1 MENRTTA
8 TDMAVFMQPLNHA
21 AARLLVAA
29 ESDAENADM
38 MRALAAELQLYAS
51 GYGGTLH

>member
-1 MENRTTA
+1 MENGATA
-8 TDMAVFMQPLNHA
+8 TNMGVLTQLNHT

-29 ESDAENADM
+29 ESDPENADM

-51 GYGGTLH
+51 GLGGTLH